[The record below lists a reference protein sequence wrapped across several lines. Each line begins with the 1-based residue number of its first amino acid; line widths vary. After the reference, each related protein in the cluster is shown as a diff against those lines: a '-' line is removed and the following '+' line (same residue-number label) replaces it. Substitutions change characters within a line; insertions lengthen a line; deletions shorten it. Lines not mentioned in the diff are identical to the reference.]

1 MYTYV
6 TLDSDQDVNLE
17 FDQTNNK
24 RILEKFKSWNDKS
37 HEYSNEEIEKLE
49 ESLDMLYHYP
59 NTFQVEANVDEV
71 ELSEDTIKDA
81 YKDIH
86 SYEGSYDDG
95 YEDGIS
101 HIRKYK
107 QDIQYKHSI
116 LFQKL
121 EHLCFNYGKQEEL
134 TKDELKTIRD
144 LLHYEYGDGAI

>member
-17 FDQTNNK
+17 FDRTNNK
-24 RILEKFKSWNDKS
+24 RILEKFKNWNDKS
-37 HEYSNEEIEKLE
+37 HEYSNEEMEKLE

-59 NTFQVEANVDEV
+59 TTFQVEANVDEV
-71 ELSEDTIKDA
+71 ELSENTIEDA

-107 QDIQYKHSI
+107 QDIQYKYNI

-134 TKDELKTIRD
+134 TKDELKIIRD